1 MWTPQENAAGYAE
14 TAPQAHVA
22 GLTARFMLVYGTRDD
37 NVHPQNSVQL
47 ANRLEAAG
55 KQFQMLLYPNLTHSI
70 SGASVQAHL
79 YGSFTRF
86 ILENL

>member
-1 MWTPQENAAGYAE
+1 
-14 TAPQAHVA
+14 
-22 GLTARFMLVYGTRDD
+22 
-37 NVHPQNSVQL
+37 VHPQNSVQL

-70 SGASVQAHL
+70 SGASVQGHL